1 MTYFLHIAYD
11 GSKYSGWQRQER
23 VPSIQERMEID
34 LSRILGEEVT
44 VNGCGRTDAG
54 VHASQYFCH
63 IDLYKAPKS
72 DFLFVLNKNLPL
84 EIRVFDV
91 IPMSDKCNA
100 RFDVVS
106 RSYDYYLHFYEDP
119 FLDSHSSYFN
129 LNDLDIESMKTA
141 VSILTKY
148 QDFRSLCRRS
158 HLFPDTVCDVSFA
171 KLYVSED
178 ERRMRFSI
186 TSNRFLQGM
195 IRIFVHF
202 LIQIGKGKLTA
213 EAFEN
218 MLANRDEVKVKRLA
232 NPEGL
237 YLSRVIYPYLDL
249 PVKPSF
255 ANMLNH
261 GLHELE

>member
-23 VPSIQERMEID
+23 VPSIQERMETD
-34 LSRILGEEVT
+34 LSRILGEKVT

-54 VHASQYFCH
+54 VHATQYFCH
-63 IDLYKAPKS
+63 IELFNAPKS

-91 IPMSDKCNA
+91 IPMSDTYNA

-106 RSYDYYLHFYEDP
+106 RSYDYYFHFYEDP
-119 FLDSHSSYFN
+119 FLDAHSSFFN
-129 LNDLDIESMKTA
+129 LKNLDIEHMKKA
-141 VSILTKY
+141 ASILTNY

-158 HLFPDTVCDVSFA
+158 HLFPDTICNVSFA

-178 ERRMRFSI
+178 QRRMRFSI

-202 LIQIGKGKLTA
+202 LLQVGKGKLSV

-218 MLANRDEVKVKRLA
+218 MLANQDEVKIKRLA
-232 NPEGL
+232 KPEGL

-255 ANMLNH
+255 ATMLNV
-261 GLHELE
+261 GLER